1 MNRKSVLTIV
11 CILTVFFMA
20 VVIYVYVRCKKNENM
35 AKEIAVKHLEAAY
48 SEQMDYIRIETR
60 WIDTFM
66 YRVFFEVREKPD
78 IHFEVRINTNF
89 QLFRTPDN
97 YLFEYFAYYFS
108 DEIRKM
114 TEMVWEEKAV
124 YRGVIAGQPLYGFR
138 VAEELHENMAV
149 REMEPYIDEYR
160 LVINVGK
167 PWNEAEKDTEAC
179 RMYEVIRKVQE
190 SGYLPESISF
200 YYPSDVE
207 ENFFRFK
214 EWYEIKDVSQVK
226 NKLD

>member
-114 TEMVWEEKAV
+114 TEMVWEEKTV
-124 YRGVIAGQPLYGFR
+124 YRGVIFGFESR
-138 VAEELHENMAV
+138 VAEELHENMPV
-149 REMEPYIDEYR
+149 REMEPYIGEYS
-160 LVINVGK
+160 LAIDIK
-167 PWNEAEKDTEAC
+167 KTWDDTEKDAEAC
-179 RMYEVIRKVQE
+179 RMYEVIKKVQE

-200 YYPSDVE
+200 HYQSGGE
-207 ENFFRFK
+207 EIKSFWYE

-226 NKLD
+226 NMLD

>member
-11 CILTVFFMA
+11 CIITVLLMA
-20 VVIYVYVRCKKNENM
+20 LSINVYVRCKENEKK

-48 SEQMDYIRIETR
+48 SEQMDYTGIRR
-60 WIDTFM
+60 GWIDPDI
-66 YRVFFEVREKPD
+66 YHVFFNVKKNPDISFEVRVGTDFRLLSDPD
-78 IHFEVRINTNF
+78 
-89 QLFRTPDN
+89 D
-97 YLFEYFAYYFS
+97 YLLEYFAYYFS